1 MSEVFTG
8 AVQDVDARA
17 GRGQFNA
24 APARRSRSPFFGAA
38 SLALALALVVP
49 AGAAAQMPAGAPP
62 TVDEIRAE
70 REGRPLTSPAILSL
84 IETAA
89 GQPLSMRQ
97 VRETIAHLVNLNLFD
112 DVQVLSEPS
121 GRGGVRLV
129 YRLMPAHPVDRVEFR
144 GMLGLPEDDL
154 RRAVEDR
161 YGEIPRAAQVQ
172 NVVALLRTLY
182 RDRGYPVAMVSGEI
196 VQSHDPDRA
205 TLVMNVQ
212 AGARPAIVDVQL
224 TQLDAEEQGLLDD
237 RPPLRTGVPYDKA
250 TVERELQRWTD
261 RMRGRNYYEARASHG
276 VLFPPDGA
284 VLSVSVTRGPR
295 VTVAFTGDSL
305 SENERERLVPIR
317 AEASADEDL
326 LEDSARAIEVYLRG
340 RGYRQARATYMR
352 TPGPRDVVITFD
364 VRRGPHFV
372 FGPVEVT
379 GATSM
384 TPAEVREFLLVKDG
398 EPFTENALGAG
409 VARLRNAY
417 LARGHALVKVEPA
430 ESVVA
435 PAGGVDG
442 HVNVAVRVTEG
453 PRTAVRGL
461 EIQGATAVSEAAI
474 RALVQLAP
482 GRPFSE
488 IGMLADRD
496 RIDLEYRN
504 RGYDQVAVR
513 SEVTRAENDTVADV
527 RFVIDEGPQ
536 VLVDRV
542 IIVGNTRTKPET
554 IERELLVKPGQ
565 PLGYSDL
572 IESRVRLGALGLFR
586 RVTIEE
592 LPHAGEPRRDIFVRV
607 EEAKATVIGI
617 GPGVE
622 GAFTVRRD
630 DNGEA
635 VEQFE
640 FAPRGFF
647 QIGRNNLWG
656 KNRSVNLFTR
666 VSLRSRDVVLNSGGI
681 QLTEDRL
688 GFNEYRVVGTFREP
702 RALGTRSDILLTG
715 ILEQAMR
722 SSFNFLRREAR
733 AESGV
738 RLSRMYSLTGR
749 YSLQRTEIFD
759 EQITDPAQRPLI
771 DRLFPEVRL
780 STFAGSFLRDS
791 RDDVLDSAKGTLVVV
806 DSDIAARAIGSE
818 VGYVKTYVQGRT
830 FYQLPAARRMV
841 VALAGRLGAAHGF
854 PRSVP
859 RVDGNGVP
867 VTGDDGAPIVDVVQD
882 LPASERFFAGG
893 DTTVRGF
900 ALDRLGDDSTI
911 SDTGFPKGGNGV
923 VVANAELRVAV
934 TRRIQGVGF
943 IDAGNV
949 VARASDIDLFNLRT
963 AAGFGIRIGT
973 PVGPIRLDLGF
984 KLDRRELSPGR
995 LERRSIWHISLGQ
1008 AF

>member
-1 MSEVFTG
+1 LR
-8 AVQDVDARA
+8 ARA
-17 GRGQFNA
+17 A
-24 APARRSRSPFFGAA
+24 AA
-38 SLALALALVVP
+38 ALALTVGVLAAPSAVAQTP
-49 AGAAAQMPAGAPP
+49 AAAPV
-62 TVDEIRAE
+62 VDEVKTE
-70 REGRPLTSPAILSL
+70 REGQPVTNPAITGL
-84 IETAA
+84 IETPI
-89 GQPLSMRQ
+89 GRPLSMRQ

-121 GRGGVRLV
+121 GRGGIRLT
-129 YRLMPAHPVDRVEFR
+129 YRMVPAHPVDRVEFR
-144 GMLGLPEDDL
+144 GVLGLSEGSL
-154 RRAVEDR
+154 RKAVEDR
-161 YGEIPRAAQVQ
+161 FGEIPRAAQVE
-172 NVVALLRTLY
+172 NVAALLRTLY
-182 RDRGYPVAMVSGEI
+182 RDRGYPNAMVTGEI
-196 VQSHDPDRA
+196 LPTHDPDRA

-212 AGARPAIVDVQL
+212 SGPRPPIVDVQL

-237 RPPLRTGVPYDKA
+237 RPAIRTGVPYDKA
-250 TVERELQRWTD
+250 VVDRELQRWTD
-261 RMRGRNYYEARASHG
+261 RMHGRNYYEARASHG

-284 VLSVSVTRGPR
+284 VLSVSVTRGPH
-295 VTVAFTGDSL
+295 VTVEFTGDSL
-305 SENERERLVPIR
+305 SEGERDRLVPIR

-340 RGYRQARATYMR
+340 RGYRQARATYTR
-352 TPGPRDVVITFD
+352 TPGPRDVTITFD
-364 VRRGPHFV
+364 VRRGPHFT
-372 FGPVEVT
+372 FGTVEVT
-379 GATSM
+379 GVTSM
-384 TPAEVREFLLVKDG
+384 TQAEVREFLLVKDG

-409 VARLRNAY
+409 VARLRDAY

-430 ESVVA
+430 EAVVS
-435 PAGGVDG
+435 PAGGGDG
-442 HVNVAVRVTEG
+442 KVNVAVRVTEG
-453 PRTAVRGL
+453 PRTVVRAIAFEGTKAVPESAL
-461 EIQGATAVSEAAI
+461 
-474 RALVQLAP
+474 RALLQLGP

-488 IGMLADRD
+488 AEMTVDRD

-513 SEVTRAENDTVADV
+513 SEVTRAENDTQADV
-527 RFVIDEGPQ
+527 KYMIDEGPQ

-592 LPHAGEPRRDIFVRV
+592 LPHPSEPRRDIFVRV

-617 GPGVE
+617 GPGIE

-630 DNGEA
+630 EAGEA

-666 VSLRSRDVVLNSGGI
+666 VSLRSRDVALGSSGVE
-681 QLTEDRL
+681 LTQGRL
-688 GFNEYRVVGTFREP
+688 GFNEYRVVGTFKEP
-702 RALGTRSDILLTG
+702 RALGSRSDVLLTG
-715 ILEQAMR
+715 ILEQAIR

-733 AESGV
+733 AETGV
-738 RLSRMYSLTGR
+738 RLSRLYSVTGR

-759 EQITDPAQRPLI
+759 EQITDPAQKPLI

-791 RDDVLDSAKGTLVVV
+791 RDDVLDTAKGTLLVV
-806 DSDIAARAIGSE
+806 DSDLAARAIGSE
-818 VGYVKTYVQGRT
+818 VGYVKTYVQGRK
-830 FYQLPAARRMV
+830 FYQLPTTRRTV
-841 VALAGRLGAAHGF
+841 VALAGRFGAAHGF

-859 RVDGNGVP
+859 RVDDNGVP
-867 VTGDDGAPIVDVVQD
+867 VVGEDGTQIVDIVQD

-923 VVANAELRVAV
+923 VVLNSELRVAV
-934 TRRIQGVGF
+934 TKRIQGVGF
-943 IDAGNV
+943 LDAGNV

>member
-1 MSEVFTG
+1 VLVPSSAATQP
-8 AVQDVDARA
+8 AAQ
-17 GRGQFNA
+17 
-24 APARRSRSPFFGAA
+24 APA
-38 SLALALALVVP
+38 P
-49 AGAAAQMPAGAPP
+49 AP

-70 REGRPLTSPAILSL
+70 REGRPVTSPAILDL
-84 IETAA
+84 IETAT
-89 GQPLSMRQ
+89 GRPLSMRQ

-121 GRGGVRLV
+121 GRGGVRLT
-129 YRLMPAHPVDRVEFR
+129 YRLMPSHPVDRVEFR
-144 GMLGLPEDDL
+144 GQLGLSEGDL

-161 YGEIPRAAQVQ
+161 FGEIPRAAQVE
-172 NVVALLRTLY
+172 NVAALLRTVY
-182 RDRGYPVAMVSGEI
+182 RDRGYPTASVTGEV
-196 VQSHDPDRA
+196 VQTHDPDRA
-205 TLVMNVQ
+205 TLVMNVES
-212 AGARPAIVDVQL
+212 GPRPVIVDVQL

-237 RPPLRTGVPYDKA
+237 RPAVRTGVPYDKA
-250 TVERELQRWTD
+250 AVDRELQRWTD

-305 SENERERLVPIR
+305 SESERERLVPIR

-364 VRRGPHFV
+364 VRRGPHYV

-384 TPAEVREFLLVKDG
+384 TPAEVREFLLIKDG
-398 EPFTENALGAG
+398 EAFTENALGAG

-417 LARGHALVKVEPA
+417 LARGHALVTVEAA
-430 ESVVA
+430 ETVA
-435 PAGGVDG
+435 APGGSGDGDG
-442 HVNVAVRVTEG
+442 HVNVIVRITEG
-453 PRTAVRGL
+453 PRTAVRTVAFEGL
-461 EIQGATAVSEAAI
+461 MAVPETAI
-474 RALVQLAP
+474 RGLVQLAP

-488 IGMLADRD
+488 IELAADRD

-513 SEVTRAENDTVADV
+513 SEVTRAENDTQADV

-542 IIVGNTRTKPET
+542 IIVGNTRTRPET

-592 LPHAGEPRRDIFVRV
+592 LPHATEPRRDIFVRV

-622 GAFTVRRD
+622 GSFTVRRD
-630 DNGEA
+630 AGGEA

-656 KNRSVNLFTR
+656 KNRSANLFTR
-666 VSLRSRDVVLNSGGI
+666 VSLRSRDVILSSSG
-681 QLTEDRL
+681 LTVTEDSF

-702 RALGTRSDILLTG
+702 RAFGTRSDVLVTG
-715 ILEQAMR
+715 ILEQAIR

-733 AESGV
+733 AETGV
-738 RLSRMYSLTGR
+738 RLSRLYSVTGR

-791 RDDVLDSAKGTLVVV
+791 RDDVLDSSRGTLLVV

-830 FYQLPAARRMV
+830 FYQLPTARRIV

-859 RVDGNGVP
+859 RVDAGGAP
-867 VTGDDGAPIVDVVQD
+867 VLGDDGERVVDIVQD

-900 ALDRLGDDSTI
+900 ALDRLGDASTI

-923 VVANAELRVAV
+923 VVANSELRVAV

-943 IDAGNV
+943 LDAGNV
-949 VARASDIDLFNLRT
+949 VANASDIDLFNLRS
-963 AAGFGIRIGT
+963 AAGFGIRIAT

>member
-1 MSEVFTG
+1 VFALGLFLAPWAG
-8 AVQDVDARA
+8 AQGTPPAPA
-17 GRGQFNA
+17 A
-24 APARRSRSPFFGAA
+24 AP
-38 SLALALALVVP
+38 V
-49 AGAAAQMPAGAPP
+49 
-62 TVDEIRAE
+62 VDEIRAE
-70 REGRPLTSPAILSL
+70 REGRPVSNPAVTGL
-84 IETAA
+84 IETAT

-97 VRETIAHLVNLNLFD
+97 VRESIAHLVNLNLFD

-121 GRGGVRLV
+121 GRGGVRLT

-144 GMLGLPEDDL
+144 GTLGLAENDL

-161 YGEIPRAAQVQ
+161 FGEIPRAAQVD
-172 NVVALLRTLY
+172 NVVTLLRTLY
-182 RDRGYPVAMVSGEI
+182 RDRGYPTATITGEI
-196 VQSHDPDRA
+196 AQSHEPDRA

-212 AGARPAIVDVQL
+212 AGPRPPIVDVQL

-237 RPPLRTGVPYDKA
+237 RPALRTGGPYDRA

-305 SENERERLVPIR
+305 TENERERLVPIR

-326 LEDSARAIEVYLRG
+326 LEDSARAIEIYLRG
-340 RGYRQARATYMR
+340 RGYRQARATYTR
-352 TPGPRDVVITFD
+352 TPGPRDVTITFD
-364 VRRGPHFV
+364 VRRGAHFL
-372 FGPVEVT
+372 FGTMEVT

-384 TPAEVREFLLVKDG
+384 TAAEVREFLLVKDG

-409 VARLRNAY
+409 VARLRDAY
-417 LARGHALVKVEPA
+417 LARGYALVKVEPV
-430 ESVVA
+430 ESVAA
-435 PAGGVDG
+435 PGGSNGSDG

-453 PRTAVRGL
+453 PRTAVRTVAFQGQMALPEATLRGL
-461 EIQGATAVSEAAI
+461 V
-474 RALVQLAP
+474 VLAP
-482 GRPFSE
+482 GRAFSE
-488 IGMLADRD
+488 SELTADRD

-513 SEVTRAENDTVADV
+513 SEVMLTEKDSQADV
-527 RFVIDEGPQ
+527 RYVITEGPQ

-586 RVTIEE
+586 RVNIEQ
-592 LPHAGEPRRDIFVRV
+592 LPHASEPRRDIFVRV
-607 EEAKATVIGI
+607 EEAKATTIGF

-622 GAFTVRRD
+622 GSFTVRSD
-630 DNGEA
+630 AEGDA

-647 QIGRNNLWG
+647 QIGRNNLGG

-666 VSLRSRDVVLNSGGI
+666 VSLRSRDVVVNSSGVA
-681 QLTEDRL
+681 LKDDRF
-688 GFNEYRVVGTFREP
+688 GFNEYRVVGTFKEP
-702 RALGTRSDILLTG
+702 RVFDTRADLLVTG

-722 SSFNFLRREAR
+722 SSFNFLRRETR
-733 AESGV
+733 AEAGW
-738 RLSRMYSLTGR
+738 RLSRLYSASGR

-759 EQITDPAQRPLI
+759 EQITDPAQKPLI

-780 STFAGSFLRDS
+780 SSFAGSILRDS

-818 VGYVKTYVQGRT
+818 VGFVKTYFQART
-830 FYQLPAARRMV
+830 FYQLKTERRTV
-841 VALAGRLGAAHGF
+841 LALAGRLGAAHGF
-854 PRSVP
+854 PREVP
-859 RVDGNGVP
+859 RLDANGEP
-867 VTGDDGAPIVDVVQD
+867 VTGVGGLPIIDVVQD

-911 SDTGFPKGGNGV
+911 SDTGFPTGGNGV
-923 VVANAELRVAV
+923 VVLNAELRVAV
-934 TRRIQGVGF
+934 TSRIQAAGF
-943 IDAGNV
+943 MDSGNV
-949 VARASDIDLFNLRT
+949 WARASDIDLSELR
-963 AAGFGIRIGT
+963 AAPGFGVRIAT

>member
-1 MSEVFTG
+1 MAMGVL
-8 AVQDVDARA
+8 
-17 GRGQFNA
+17 A
-24 APARRSRSPFFGAA
+24 APW
-38 SLALALALVVP
+38 
-49 AGAAAQMPAGAPP
+49 AAAQTPAGAPV
-62 TVDEIRAE
+62 VDDIRAE
-70 REGRPLTSPAILSL
+70 REGQPVTNPAITNL
-84 IETAA
+84 IETPT
-89 GQPLSMRQ
+89 GRPLSMRQ

-121 GRGGVRLV
+121 GRGGIRLT
-129 YRLMPAHPVDRVEFR
+129 YRMVPAHPVDRVEFR
-144 GMLGLPEDDL
+144 GMLGLSEGEL
-154 RRAVEDR
+154 RKAVEDR
-161 YGEIPRAAQVQ
+161 FGEIPRAAQVE
-172 NVVALLRTLY
+172 NVAGLLRALY
-182 RDRGYPVAMVSGEI
+182 RDRGYPTAMVTGEI
-196 VQSHDPDRA
+196 LPTHDPDRA

-212 AGARPAIVDVQL
+212 SGPRPAIVDVQL
-224 TQLDAEEQGLLDD
+224 TQLDAEAQGLLDD
-237 RPPLRTGVPYDKA
+237 RPAIRTGTPYDRA
-250 TVERELQRWTD
+250 TVDRELQRWTD
-261 RMRGRNYYEARASHG
+261 RMHGRNYYEARASHG

-284 VLSVSVTRGPR
+284 VLSVSVTRGPH

-305 SENERERLVPIR
+305 SESERERLVPIR

-326 LEDSARAIEVYLRG
+326 LEDSARAIELYLRG
-340 RGYRQARATYMR
+340 RGYRQARATYTR
-352 TPGPRDVVITFD
+352 TPGPRDVTITFD
-364 VRRGPHFV
+364 VRRGPHFT
-372 FGPVEVT
+372 FGMVDVT
-379 GATSM
+379 GVTSM
-384 TPAEVREFLLVKDG
+384 TQPEVREFLLVKDG

-409 VARLRNAY
+409 VARLRDAY
-417 LARGHALVKVEPA
+417 LARGHALVTVEPTEA
-430 ESVVA
+430 VVS
-435 PAGGVDG
+435 PAGGGDG
-442 HVNVAVRVTEG
+442 KVNVTVRVTEG
-453 PRTAVRGL
+453 PRTVVRTIVFEGTKAVPESVVRPL
-461 EIQGATAVSEAAI
+461 
-474 RALVQLAP
+474 LQLAP

-488 IGMLADRD
+488 MEMAGDRD

-513 SEVTRAENDTVADV
+513 FEVMRAENDTQADV
-527 RFVIDEGPQ
+527 KYLVDEGPQ
-536 VLVDRV
+536 ILVDRV

-592 LPHAGEPRRDIFVRV
+592 LPHPSEPRRDVFVRV

-617 GPGVE
+617 GPGIE

-630 DNGEA
+630 DAGEA

-666 VSLRSRDVVLNSGGI
+666 VSLRSRDVAVGSSGVE
-681 QLTEDRL
+681 LTEGRL
-688 GFNEYRVVGTFREP
+688 GFNEYRVVGTFKEP
-702 RALGTRSDILLTG
+702 RAFGRSDVLLTG
-715 ILEQAMR
+715 ILEQAIR

-733 AESGV
+733 AETGV
-738 RLSRMYSLTGR
+738 RLSRLYSLTGR

-791 RDDVLDSAKGTLVVV
+791 RDDVLDTAKGTLLVV
-806 DSDIAARAIGSE
+806 DSDLAARAIGSE
-818 VGYVKTYVQGRT
+818 VGYIKTYVQGRT
-830 FYQLPAARRMV
+830 FYQLPSARRTV
-841 VALAGRLGAAHGF
+841 VALAGRFGAAHGF

-859 RVDGNGVP
+859 RVDDN
-867 VTGDDGAPIVDVVQD
+867 GAPVLGEDGTQIVDIVQD

-923 VVANAELRVAV
+923 VVLNAELRVAV

-943 IDAGNV
+943 LDAGNV
-949 VARASDIDLFNLRT
+949 VAQASDIDLFNLRT

>member
-1 MSEVFTG
+1 MT
-8 AVQDVDARA
+8 ARPAAA
-17 GRGQFNA
+17 G
-24 APARRSRSPFFGAA
+24 
-38 SLALALALVVP
+38 LALVLGVLAAP
-49 AGAAAQMPAGAPP
+49 WAAAQTPAAAAG
-62 TVDEIRAE
+62 TVVDEIRAE
-70 REGRPLTSPAILSL
+70 REGRPVVNPAVTGL
-84 IETAA
+84 IDTAA
-89 GQPLSMRQ
+89 GKPLSMRQ

-121 GRGGVRLV
+121 GRGGVRLT
-129 YRLMPAHPVDRVEFR
+129 YRLVPAHPVDRVEFR
-144 GMLGLPEDDL
+144 GMLGLSENDL
-154 RRAVEDR
+154 RKAVEDR
-161 YGEIPRAAQVQ
+161 FGEIPRAAQVE
-172 NVVALLRTLY
+172 NVAALLRGLY
-182 RDRGYPVAMVSGEI
+182 RDRGYPTATVSGEI
-196 VQSHDPDRA
+196 VPTHDPDRA

-212 AGARPAIVDVQL
+212 SGPHPPIVDVQL
-224 TQLDAEEQGLLDD
+224 TQLDADEQGLLDD
-237 RPPLRTGVPYDKA
+237 RPALRTGVPYDKA
-250 TVERELQRWTD
+250 TVDRELQRWTD

-340 RGYRQARATYMR
+340 RGYRQARATYTR
-352 TPGPRDVVITFD
+352 TPGPRAVTITFD
-364 VRRGPHFV
+364 VRRGAHFV
-372 FGPVEVT
+372 FGTVDVT
-379 GATSM
+379 GAMSM
-384 TPAEVREFLLVKDG
+384 TPPEVREFLLIKDG

-409 VARLRNAY
+409 AARLRDAY
-417 LARGHALVKVEPA
+417 LARGHALVKVEPVEA
-430 ESVVA
+430 VVA
-435 PAGGVDG
+435 PSGSGDG
-442 HVNVAVRVTEG
+442 MVNVTVRVTEG
-453 PRTAVRGL
+453 PRTVVRALTFEGTKSVP
-461 EIQGATAVSEAAI
+461 EATI
-474 RALVQLAP
+474 RAVVQLGA

-488 IGMLADRD
+488 REVAADRD

-513 SEVTRAENDTVADV
+513 SDVMPAEDDTQADI
-527 RFVIDEGPQ
+527 RYTIEEGPQ
-536 VLVDRV
+536 VLVDKV

-607 EEAKATVIGI
+607 EEAKPTVIGI
-617 GPGVE
+617 GPGIE
-622 GAFTVRRD
+622 GAFTVLRD
-630 DNGEA
+630 ASGDA

-647 QIGRNNLWG
+647 QIGRNNLFG
-656 KNRSVNLFTR
+656 RNRSVNLFTR
-666 VSLRSRDVVLNSGGI
+666 VSLRTRDVVVSRNGVEIAEG
-681 QLTEDRL
+681 RAR
-688 GFNEYRVVGTFREP
+688 FNEYRVVGTFREP
-702 RALGTRSDILLTG
+702 RPFGIGSDVLVTG
-715 ILEQAMR
+715 ILEQAVR

-733 AESGV
+733 VETGV
-738 RLSRMYSLTGR
+738 RLSRLYSVTGR
-749 YSLQRTEIFD
+749 YSLQRTRIFD

-771 DRLFPEVRL
+771 DRLFPQVRL
-780 STFAGSFLRDS
+780 STVAGSFLRDS
-791 RDDVLDSAKGTLVVV
+791 RDDVLDSAKGTLFVVEA
-806 DSDIAARAIGSE
+806 DLAARAIGSE
-818 VGYVKTYVQGRT
+818 VGYVKTYTQVRRFYEVPSVRRT
-830 FYQLPAARRMV
+830 V
-841 VALAGRLGAAHGF
+841 VALAARFGAAHGF

-859 RVDGNGVP
+859 LVDSRGQ
-867 VTGDDGAPIVDVVQD
+867 PIVGADGQQIVSIVQD

-900 ALDRLGDDSTI
+900 ALDRLGDESTI

-923 VVANAELRVAV
+923 IVLNSELRVAV
-934 TRRIQGVGF
+934 TKRVQGVGF
-943 IDAGNV
+943 VDAGNV
-949 VARASDIDLFNLRT
+949 VARASDIDLFDLRT

>member
-1 MSEVFTG
+1 MTARRAATG
-8 AVQDVDARA
+8 LVLAFGVLAAA
-17 GRGQFNA
+17 GVAAQTPAAA
-24 APARRSRSPFFGAA
+24 AP
-38 SLALALALVVP
+38 V
-49 AGAAAQMPAGAPP
+49 
-62 TVDEIRAE
+62 VDEIRAE
-70 REGRPLTSPAILSL
+70 REGRPVTSPAIISL

-89 GQPLSMRQ
+89 GRPLSMRQ

-112 DVQVLSEPS
+112 DVQVLSESS
-121 GRGGVRLV
+121 GRGGVRLI
-129 YRLMPAHPVDRVEFR
+129 YRLVPAHPVDRVEFR
-144 GMLGLPEDDL
+144 GMLGLSEGDL
-154 RRAVEDR
+154 RKAVEDR
-161 YGEIPRAAQVQ
+161 FGDIPRAAQIE
-172 NVVALLRTLY
+172 NVAGLLRTLY
-182 RDRGYPVAMVSGEI
+182 RERGYPTATVTGEI
-196 VQSHDPDRA
+196 VPTHDPDRA

-212 AGARPAIVDVQL
+212 AGPRPAIVDVQL
-224 TQLDAEEQGLLDD
+224 TQLDADEQGLLDD
-237 RPPLRTGVPYDKA
+237 RPAIRTGIPYDKA
-250 TVERELQRWTD
+250 AVDKELQRWID

-352 TPGPRDVVITFD
+352 TPGPRDVTITFD
-364 VRRGPHFV
+364 VRRGPHFT
-372 FGPVEVT
+372 FGTVDVT
-379 GATSM
+379 GAASM

-409 VARLRNAY
+409 VARLRDAY

-435 PAGGVDG
+435 PAGGGDG
-442 HVNVAVRVTEG
+442 HVNVTVRVTEG
-453 PRTAVRGL
+453 PRTVVRAVAFEGRM
-461 EIQGATAVSEAAI
+461 AVPEAEI
-474 RALVQLAP
+474 RALMQLAP

-488 IGMLADRD
+488 LEVAADRD

-513 SEVTRAENDTVADV
+513 SEVMRAENDTLADI
-527 RFVIDEGPQ
+527 RYTIEEGPQ

-586 RVTIEE
+586 RVTIEQ
-592 LPHAGEPRRDIFVRV
+592 LPHASEPRRDIFVRV

-617 GPGVE
+617 GPGIE

-630 DNGEA
+630 ENGDA

-666 VSLRSRDVVLNSGGI
+666 VSLRTRDVVVGSGGVE
-681 QLTEDRL
+681 LTEGRY

-702 RALGTRSDILLTG
+702 RAFGTRSDVLVTG
-715 ILEQAMR
+715 ILEQAIR

-733 AESGV
+733 AESGL
-738 RLSRMYSLTGR
+738 RLSRLYSVTGR

-759 EQITDPAQRPLI
+759 EQITDPAQKPLI

-791 RDDVLDSAKGTLVVV
+791 RDDVLDSAKGTLLVV
-806 DSDIAARAIGSE
+806 DSDIAARAFGSE

-830 FYQLPAARRMV
+830 FYKLPPARRTV
-841 VALAGRLGAAHGF
+841 VALAGRFGAAHGF

-859 RVDGNGVP
+859 RVDENGAP
-867 VTGDDGAPIVDVVQD
+867 VTGADGAPIVDVVQD

-900 ALDRLGDDSTI
+900 ALDRLGDASTI

-923 VVANAELRVAV
+923 VVLNGELRVAV
-934 TRRIQGVGF
+934 TKRIQGVGF
-943 IDAGNV
+943 VDAGNV

-963 AAGFGIRIGT
+963 AAGFGIRVGT

-984 KLDRRELSPGR
+984 KLDRRELSPGN

>member
-1 MSEVFTG
+1 LTPLP
-8 AVQDVDARA
+8 AAA
-17 GRGQFNA
+17 GVV
-24 APARRSRSPFFGAA
+24 
-38 SLALALALVVP
+38 LALALLTPPP
-49 AGAAAQMPAGAPP
+49 ATAQGGAPAAP
-62 TVDEIRAE
+62 APVVDDIRAE
-70 REGRPLTSPAILSL
+70 REGRPVTSPAILGL
-84 IETAA
+84 IETAV

-121 GRGGVRLV
+121 GGGGVRLT
-129 YRLMPAHPVDRVEFR
+129 YRLMPSHPVDRVEFR
-144 GMLGLPEDDL
+144 GLLGLSEGDL

-161 YGEIPRAAQVQ
+161 FGEIPRAAQVE
-172 NVVALLRTLY
+172 NVAVLLRTLY
-182 RDRGYPVAMVSGEI
+182 RERGYPTATVSGEV
-196 VQSHDPDRA
+196 VQTHDPDRA

-212 AGARPAIVDVQL
+212 AGPRPPIVDLQL

-237 RPPLRTGVPYDKA
+237 RPAVRTGVPYDKA
-250 TVERELQRWTD
+250 AVDRELQRWTD

-305 SENERERLVPIR
+305 TEDERERLVPIR

-340 RGYRQARATYMR
+340 RGYRQARSTYTR

-364 VRRGPHFV
+364 VQRGPHFV
-372 FGPVEVT
+372 FGTVDVT

-398 EPFTENALGAG
+398 EAFTENALGAG
-409 VARLRNAY
+409 VARLRSAY
-417 LARGHALVKVEPA
+417 LARGHALVKVEPV
-430 ESVVA
+430 ESLGA
-435 PAGGVDG
+435 AAGSGGGGSDP
-442 HVNVAVRVTEG
+442 HVNVTVRVTEG
-453 PRTAVRGL
+453 PRTVVRTVAF
-461 EIQGATAVSEAAI
+461 QGTTAVPEATI
-474 RALVQLAP
+474 RALMQLLP

-488 IGMLADRD
+488 SELAADRD

-504 RGYDQVAVR
+504 RGYDRVAVR
-513 SEVTRAENDTVADV
+513 SEVTRAENDMQADV
-527 RFVIDEGPQ
+527 RFVIEEGPQ

-592 LPHAGEPRRDIFVRV
+592 LPHATEPRRDIFVRV
-607 EEAKATVIGI
+607 EEAKPTVIGI

-622 GAFTVRRD
+622 GSFTVRRD
-630 DNGEA
+630 ASGGA
-635 VEQFE
+635 VEQFS

-656 KNRSVNLFTR
+656 KNRSANLFTR
-666 VSLRSRDVVLNSGGI
+666 VSLRSRDVVVSSSGVE
-681 QLTEDRL
+681 LAEVRF

-702 RALGTRSDILLTG
+702 RAFGTRSDVLVTG

-722 SSFNFLRREAR
+722 SSFNFLRREVR
-733 AESGV
+733 AETGLQ
-738 RLSRMYSLTGR
+738 LSRMYGITGR
-749 YSLQRTEIFD
+749 YSLERTEIFD

-780 STFAGSFLRDS
+780 SSFAGSFIRDA
-791 RDDVLDSAKGTLVVV
+791 RDDVLDTAKGTLLVVE
-806 DSDIAARAIGSE
+806 SDLAARRIGSE
-818 VGYVKTYVQGRT
+818 VGFVKTFVQART
-830 FYQLPAARRMV
+830 FYQLPSERRVV

-859 RVDGNGVP
+859 RLDENGRP
-867 VTGDDGAPIVDVVQD
+867 VTGGDGTPIVDVVQD

-911 SDTGFPKGGNGV
+911 SVTGFPKGGNGV
-923 VVANAELRVAV
+923 VVLNGELRVAV

-943 IDAGNV
+943 LDAGNV
-949 VARASDIDLFNLRT
+949 VARASDIDFSNLRT
-963 AAGFGIRIGT
+963 AAGFGIRVAT

>member
-1 MSEVFTG
+1 MSIRP
-8 AVQDVDARA
+8 AAA
-17 GRGQFNA
+17 G
-24 APARRSRSPFFGAA
+24 
-38 SLALALALVVP
+38 LALALALLVP
-49 AGAAAQMPAGAPP
+49 ATSGAQVAAQAAPV
-62 TVDEIRAE
+62 VDDIRAE
-70 REGRPLTSPAILSL
+70 REGRPVTSPAILGL

-97 VRETIAHLVNLNLFD
+97 VRETIAHLVNINLFD

-144 GMLGLPEDDL
+144 GMLGLPEGDL

-161 YGEIPRAAQVQ
+161 FGEIPRAAQVQ
-172 NVVALLRTLY
+172 NVAALLRTLY
-182 RDRGYPVAMVSGEI
+182 RDRGYPSATVSGE
-196 VQSHDPDRA
+196 VLESHDPDRA

-212 AGARPAIVDVQL
+212 AGARPSIVGVQL

-237 RPPLRTGVPYDKA
+237 RPLLRTGVPYDKA
-250 TVERELQRWTD
+250 AVDRELERWTD

-372 FGPVEVT
+372 VGTVDVT

-409 VARLRNAY
+409 VVRLRTAY

-430 ESVVA
+430 ETVIPPVGS
-435 PAGGVDG
+435 GDG

-453 PRTAVRGL
+453 PRAVVRALEVQGAMAVPEATIRGL
-461 EIQGATAVSEAAI
+461 V
-474 RALVQLAP
+474 LLAP

-488 IGMLADRD
+488 GEMIADRD
-496 RIDLEYRN
+496 RIDLAYRN
-504 RGYDQVAVR
+504 RGYDKVAVR
-513 SEVTRAENDTVADV
+513 SEVTRAENDTQADV

-592 LPHAGEPRRDIFVRV
+592 LPHASEPRRDVFVRV

-630 DNGEA
+630 EAGEA

-666 VSLRSRDVVLNSGGI
+666 ISLRSRDVIVNSSGV
-681 QLTEDRL
+681 QLTEDRF

-702 RALGTRSDILLTG
+702 RAFGTGSDVLLTG
-715 ILEQAMR
+715 IFEQAIR

-733 AESGV
+733 AETGM
-738 RLSRMYSLTGR
+738 RLSRLYSLTGR

-791 RDDVLDSAKGTLVVV
+791 RDDVLDSAKGTLLVV
-806 DSDIAARAIGSE
+806 DSDIAARAVGSE

-830 FYQLPAARRMV
+830 FYQLPTARRTV

-867 VTGDDGAPIVDVVQD
+867 VNGEDGAPIVDVVQD

-943 IDAGNV
+943 VDAGNV
-949 VARASDIDLFNLRT
+949 VANASDIDLFNLRT

-973 PVGPIRLDLGF
+973 PYGPIRLDLGF

>member
-1 MSEVFTG
+1 LT
-8 AVQDVDARA
+8 AHPAAA
-17 GRGQFNA
+17 GVV
-24 APARRSRSPFFGAA
+24 
-38 SLALALALVVP
+38 LALALVLCAAPRLEAQP
-49 AGAAAQMPAGAPP
+49 ATAPP
-62 TVDEIRAE
+62 PQSPPAAGPIVDDIRAE
-70 REGRPLTSPAILSL
+70 REGRPVTNPAIIGL
-84 IETAA
+84 IETAV

-121 GRGGVRLV
+121 GRGGVRLT
-129 YRLMPAHPVDRVEFR
+129 YRLMPSHPVDRVEFR
-144 GMLGLPEDDL
+144 GMLGLSEGDL
-154 RRAVEDR
+154 RRTVEDR
-161 YGEIPRAAQVQ
+161 YGEIPRAAQVE
-172 NVVALLRTLY
+172 NVAALLRTLY
-182 RDRGYPVAMVSGEI
+182 RDRGYPTATVTGEI
-196 VQSHDPDRA
+196 VPTHDPDRA

-212 AGARPAIVDVQL
+212 AGPRPTIVDLQL

-237 RPPLRTGVPYDKA
+237 RPVVRTGVPYDKA
-250 TVERELQRWTD
+250 AVDRELQRWTD
-261 RMRGRNYYEARASHG
+261 RMHGRNYYEARASHG

-305 SENERERLVPIR
+305 TENERERLVPIR

-340 RGYRQARATYMR
+340 RGYRQARATYTR

-364 VRRGPHFV
+364 IRRGPHFV
-372 FGPVEVT
+372 FGDVEVT
-379 GATSM
+379 GAPSM
-384 TPAEVREFLLVKDG
+384 TPAEVREFLLVKPG
-398 EPFTENALGAG
+398 EAFTENALGAG
-409 VARLRNAY
+409 VARLRDAY
-417 LARGHALVKVEPA
+417 LARGHTLVTVEPV
-430 ESVVA
+430 ESLAA
-435 PAGGVDG
+435 PAGSGDG
-442 HVNVAVRVTEG
+442 DGRVNVTVRVTEG
-453 PRTAVRGL
+453 PRTAVR
-461 EIQGATAVSEAAI
+461 AVSFQGMMAVPEATI
-474 RALVQLAP
+474 RGVVLLAP

-488 IGMLADRD
+488 RELAADRD

-513 SEVTRAENDTVADV
+513 SEVRRAENDTQADV
-527 RFVIDEGPQ
+527 GFTIEEGPQ

-542 IIVGNTRTKPET
+542 IIVGNTRTRPET

-592 LPHAGEPRRDIFVRV
+592 LPHASEPRRDIFVRV
-607 EEAKATVIGI
+607 EEAKATVIGA
-617 GPGVE
+617 GPGIE
-622 GAFTVRRD
+622 GSFTVRRD
-630 DNGEA
+630 DSGEA

-656 KNRSVNLFTR
+656 KNRSANLFTR
-666 VSLRSRDVVLNSGGI
+666 VSLRSRDVVLSSGGI
-681 QLTEDRL
+681 EVTEGRY

-702 RALGTRSDILLTG
+702 RAFASRSDVLLTG
-715 ILEQAMR
+715 ILERAIR

-733 AESGV
+733 AETGV
-738 RLSRMYSLTGR
+738 RLSQRYSVTGR

-780 STFAGSFLRDS
+780 STFAGSFLRDT
-791 RDDVLDSAKGTLVVV
+791 RDDVLDSAKGTLLVVE
-806 DSDIAARAIGSE
+806 SDIAGRAIGSE

-830 FYQLPAARRMV
+830 FYQLPAARRTV

-854 PRSVP
+854 SRSVP
-859 RVDGNGVP
+859 RVDANGEP
-867 VTGDDGAPIVDVVQD
+867 VLGDNGAQLVDIVQD

-943 IDAGNV
+943 LDAGNV
-949 VARASDIDLFNLRT
+949 VAKASDIDLFNLRT
-963 AAGFGIRIGT
+963 AAGFGIRIAT
-973 PVGPIRLDLGF
+973 PYGPIRLDLGF

>member
-1 MSEVFTG
+1 V
-8 AVQDVDARA
+8 
-17 GRGQFNA
+17 
-24 APARRSRSPFFGAA
+24 
-38 SLALALALVVP
+38 LALALLTPPPVV
-49 AGAAAQMPAGAPP
+49 GQGGAPP
-62 TVDEIRAE
+62 TAAPAPVVDDIRAE
-70 REGRPLTSPAILSL
+70 REGRPVTSPAIMGL
-84 IETAA
+84 IETAV

-121 GRGGVRLV
+121 GRGGVRLT
-129 YRLMPAHPVDRVEFR
+129 YQLMPAHPVDRVEFR
-144 GMLGLPEDDL
+144 GMLGLSEGDL

-161 YGEIPRAAQVQ
+161 FGEIPRAAQVE
-172 NVVALLRTLY
+172 NVAALLRALY
-182 RDRGYPVAMVSGEI
+182 RDRGYPTATVSGEV
-196 VQSHDPDRA
+196 VQTHDPDRA

-212 AGARPAIVDVQL
+212 AGARPVITDLQL
-224 TQLDAEEQGLLDD
+224 TQLDADEQGLLDD
-237 RPPLRTGVPYDKA
+237 RPAIRTSVPYDKA
-250 TVERELQRWTD
+250 AVDRELQRWTD

-305 SENERERLVPIR
+305 TEDERERLVPIR

-340 RGYRQARATYMR
+340 RGYRQARATYTR

-372 FGPVEVT
+372 FGTVDVT

-398 EPFTENALGAG
+398 EAFTENALGAG

-417 LARGHALVKVEPA
+417 LARGHALVTVEPV
-430 ESVVA
+430 ESVGA
-435 PAGGVDG
+435 PAGSGGGGGGGGDP
-442 HVNVAVRVTEG
+442 HVNVTVRVTEG
-453 PRTAVRGL
+453 PRTLVRAVAF
-461 EIQGATAVSEAAI
+461 QGTTAVPEAAI
-474 RALVQLAP
+474 RGLVLLAP

-488 IGMLADRD
+488 SELAADRD

-504 RGYDQVAVR
+504 RGYDRVAVR
-513 SEVTRAENDTVADV
+513 SEVARAENDTQADV
-527 RFVIDEGPQ
+527 RFVIEEGPQ

-554 IERELLVKPGQ
+554 IERELLIKPGQ

-592 LPHAGEPRRDIFVRV
+592 LPHATEPRRDIFVRV
-607 EEAKATVIGI
+607 EEAKPTVIGI
-617 GPGVE
+617 GPGIE
-622 GAFTVRRD
+622 GSFTVRRD
-630 DNGEA
+630 ESGEA

-666 VSLRSRDVVLNSGGI
+666 VSLRSRDVVVSSTGVELE
-681 QLTEDRL
+681 QDLDRY

-702 RALGTRSDILLTG
+702 RAFGSRSDVLVTG

-733 AESGV
+733 AESGL
-738 RLSRMYSLTGR
+738 RLSRLYSITGR
-749 YSLQRTEIFD
+749 YSLQLTEIFD

-791 RDDVLDSAKGTLVVV
+791 RDDVLDSAKGTLLVV

-830 FYQLPAARRMV
+830 FYQLPIERRTV

-859 RVDGNGVP
+859 RVDEAGAP
-867 VTGDDGAPIVDVVQD
+867 VRGDDGAPIVDIVQD

-943 IDAGNV
+943 LDAGNV
-949 VARASDIDLFNLRT
+949 VAKASDIDLFNLRT
-963 AAGFGIRIGT
+963 AAGFGIRIAT

>member
-1 MSEVFTG
+1 MT
-8 AVQDVDARA
+8 ARA
-17 GRGQFNA
+17 AVAGLVLAVGLLA
-24 APARRSRSPFFGAA
+24 APW
-38 SLALALALVVP
+38 
-49 AGAAAQMPAGAPP
+49 AGAQTPASAPV
-62 TVDEIRAE
+62 VDEIRAE
-70 REGRPLTSPAILSL
+70 REGQPVTDPAITGL
-84 IETAA
+84 IETAT

-121 GRGGVRLV
+121 GRGGIRLT
-129 YRLMPAHPVDRVEFR
+129 YRVVPAHPVDRVEFR
-144 GMLGLPEDDL
+144 GMLGLSEGDL
-154 RRAVEDR
+154 RKAVEDR
-161 YGEIPRAAQVQ
+161 FGEIPRAAQVE
-172 NVVALLRTLY
+172 NVAGLLRTLY
-182 RDRGYPVAMVSGEI
+182 RDHGYPTAMVTGEI
-196 VQSHDPDRA
+196 VPTHDPDRA

-212 AGARPAIVDVQL
+212 SGPRPPIVDVQL

-237 RPPLRTGVPYDKA
+237 RPAIRTGVPYDKA
-250 TVERELQRWTD
+250 VVDRELQRWTD

-284 VLSVSVTRGPR
+284 VLSVSVTRGPH

-305 SENERERLVPIR
+305 SESERERLVPIR

-340 RGYRQARATYMR
+340 RGYRQARATYTR
-352 TPGPRDVVITFD
+352 TPGPRDVTITFD
-364 VRRGPHFV
+364 VRRGPHFT
-372 FGPVEVT
+372 FGTVDVT
-379 GATSM
+379 GVTSM
-384 TPAEVREFLLVKDG
+384 TQAEVREFLLVKDG

-409 VARLRNAY
+409 VARLRDAY

-435 PAGGVDG
+435 PASGGDG
-442 HVNVAVRVTEG
+442 KVNVAVRVTEG
-453 PRTAVRGL
+453 PRTVVRTIVFEGTKAVP
-461 EIQGATAVSEAAI
+461 ESAI
-474 RALVQLAP
+474 RSLLQLGP

-488 IGMLADRD
+488 TEMTVDRD

-513 SEVTRAENDTVADV
+513 FEVMRAENDTQADV
-527 RFVIDEGPQ
+527 KYIIDEGPQ

-592 LPHAGEPRRDIFVRV
+592 LPHPSEPRRDIFVRV

-617 GPGVE
+617 GPGIE

-630 DNGEA
+630 DAGEA

-666 VSLRSRDVVLNSGGI
+666 VSLRSRDVAVSSSGVE
-681 QLTEDRL
+681 LTEGRL
-688 GFNEYRVVGTFREP
+688 GFNEYRVVGTFKEP
-702 RALGTRSDILLTG
+702 RAFGRSDVLVTG
-715 ILEQAMR
+715 ILEQAIR

-733 AESGV
+733 AETGL
-738 RLSRMYSLTGR
+738 RLSRLYSVTGR

-759 EQITDPAQRPLI
+759 EQITDPAQKPLI

-791 RDDVLDSAKGTLVVV
+791 RDDVLDTAKGTLLVV
-806 DSDIAARAIGSE
+806 DSDLAARAIGSE
-818 VGYVKTYVQGRT
+818 VGYIKTYVQGRK
-830 FYQLPAARRMV
+830 FYQLPTARRTV
-841 VALAGRLGAAHGF
+841 VALAGRFGAAHGF
-854 PRSVP
+854 ARSVP
-859 RVDGNGVP
+859 RVDDDGVP
-867 VTGDDGAPIVDVVQD
+867 VVGEDGTQLVDIVQD

-911 SDTGFPKGGNGV
+911 SITGFPKGGNGV
-923 VVANAELRVAV
+923 VVLNGELRVAV
-934 TRRIQGVGF
+934 TKRIQGVGF
-943 IDAGNV
+943 LDAGNV
-949 VARASDIDLFNLRT
+949 VARASDIDVFNLRT

>member
-1 MSEVFTG
+1 V
-8 AVQDVDARA
+8 
-17 GRGQFNA
+17 
-24 APARRSRSPFFGAA
+24 
-38 SLALALALVVP
+38 LAIALLTP
-49 AGAAAQMPAGAPP
+49 PPLAAQGGAPP
-62 TVDEIRAE
+62 GAPPAPVVDEIRAE
-70 REGRPLTSPAILSL
+70 REGQPVASPAILSL

-89 GQPLSMRQ
+89 GRPLSMRQ

-121 GRGGVRLV
+121 GRGGVRLT

-144 GMLGLPEDDL
+144 GMLGLSEGEL

-161 YGEIPRAAQVQ
+161 FGEIPRAAQVE
-172 NVVALLRTLY
+172 NVAALLRTLY
-182 RDRGYPVAMVSGEI
+182 RDRGYPTATVTGEV
-196 VQSHDPDRA
+196 VQTHDPDRA
-205 TLVMNVQ
+205 TLVMNVR
-212 AGARPAIVDVQL
+212 AGPRPAIVDLQL

-237 RPPLRTGVPYDKA
+237 RPAIRTGVPYDKA
-250 TVERELQRWTD
+250 TVDRELQRWTD

-284 VLSVSVTRGPR
+284 VLSMSVTRGPR

-305 SENERERLVPIR
+305 SEDERERLVPIR

-340 RGYRQARATYMR
+340 RGYRQARATYTR

-364 VRRGPHFV
+364 VQRGPHFV
-372 FGPVEVT
+372 FGTVDVT
-379 GATSM
+379 GATAM

-398 EPFTENALGAG
+398 EAFTENALGAG

-417 LARGHALVKVEPA
+417 LARGHALVTVEPA
-430 ESVVA
+430 ESLAA
-435 PAGGVDG
+435 PAGSGSSSGGGDPR
-442 HVNVAVRVTEG
+442 VNVTVRVTEG
-453 PRTAVRGL
+453 PRTVVRAVAFTGT
-461 EIQGATAVSEAAI
+461 TAVPEAAI
-474 RALVQLAP
+474 RGLVLLAP
-482 GRPFSE
+482 GRPFSQTE
-488 IGMLADRD
+488 LAADRD

-504 RGYDQVAVR
+504 RGYDRVAVR
-513 SEVTRAENDTVADV
+513 SEVTGAENDTQADV
-527 RFVIDEGPQ
+527 TFVIEEGPQ

-592 LPHAGEPRRDIFVRV
+592 LPHATEPRRDIFVRV

-622 GAFTVRRD
+622 GSFTVRRD
-630 DNGEA
+630 ENGEA

-666 VSLRSRDVVLNSGGI
+666 VSLRSRDVVVSSSGVVLS
-681 QLTEDRL
+681 QDLDRY

-702 RALGTRSDILLTG
+702 RAFGSRSDVLVTG

-722 SSFNFLRREAR
+722 SSFNFLRREVR
-733 AESGV
+733 AETDLRVS
-738 RLSRMYSLTGR
+738 RLYRVTGR

-791 RDDVLDSAKGTLVVV
+791 RDDVLDSAKGTLLVV
-806 DSDIAARAIGSE
+806 DSDIAGRAIGSE

-830 FYQLPAARRMV
+830 FYQLPIERRTV

-859 RVDGNGVP
+859 RVDETGAP
-867 VTGDDGAPIVDVVQD
+867 VRGDDGAPIVDIVQD

-943 IDAGNV
+943 LDAGNV
-949 VARASDIDLFNLRT
+949 VAQASDIDLFNLRT
-963 AAGFGIRIGT
+963 AAGFGIRVAT

>member
-1 MSEVFTG
+1 LT
-8 AVQDVDARA
+8 ARQA
-17 GRGQFNA
+17 ATYLVLAFGVLA
-24 APARRSRSPFFGAA
+24 APGVAA
-38 SLALALALVVP
+38 QTSAV
-49 AGAAAQMPAGAPP
+49 AAAPV
-62 TVDEIRAE
+62 VDEIRAE
-70 REGRPLTSPAILSL
+70 REGRPVTSPAIISL

-112 DVQVLSEPS
+112 DVQVLSESS
-121 GRGGVRLV
+121 GRGGVRLI
-129 YRLMPAHPVDRVEFR
+129 YRLVPAHPVDRVEFR
-144 GMLGLPEDDL
+144 GMLGLSEGDL
-154 RRAVEDR
+154 RKAVEDR
-161 YGEIPRAAQVQ
+161 FGDIPRAAQIE
-172 NVVALLRTLY
+172 NVAGLLRTLY
-182 RDRGYPVAMVSGEI
+182 RDRGYPTATVTGEI
-196 VQSHDPDRA
+196 VPTHDPDRA

-212 AGARPAIVDVQL
+212 AGPRPPIVDVQL
-224 TQLDAEEQGLLDD
+224 TQLDADAQGLLDD
-237 RPPLRTGVPYDKA
+237 RPAIRTGIPYDKA
-250 TVERELQRWTD
+250 AVDRELQRWID
-261 RMRGRNYYEARASHG
+261 RMRGRNYYEARSSHG

-340 RGYRQARATYMR
+340 RGYRQARATYLR
-352 TPGPRDVVITFD
+352 TPGPRDVTITFD
-364 VRRGPHFV
+364 VRRGPHFT
-372 FGPVEVT
+372 FGTVDVT
-379 GATSM
+379 GAASM

-409 VARLRNAY
+409 VARLRDAY

-435 PAGGVDG
+435 PAAGGAG
-442 HVNVAVRVTEG
+442 HVNVTVRVTEG
-453 PRTAVRGL
+453 PRTVVRAVAFEGRM
-461 EIQGATAVSEAAI
+461 AVPEAEL
-474 RALVQLAP
+474 RARMLLAP

-488 IGMLADRD
+488 REVAADRD

-513 SEVTRAENDTVADV
+513 SDVMRAENDTQADI
-527 RFVIDEGPQ
+527 RYTIEEGPQ

-542 IIVGNTRTKPET
+542 IIVGNTRTKAET

-586 RVTIEE
+586 RVTIEQ
-592 LPHAGEPRRDIFVRV
+592 LPHASEPRRDIFVRV

-617 GPGVE
+617 GPGIE

-630 DNGEA
+630 ENGDA

-666 VSLRSRDVVLNSGGI
+666 VSLRTRDVVVGSGGVE
-681 QLTEDRL
+681 LTEGRY

-702 RALGTRSDILLTG
+702 RAFGSRSDVLVTG
-715 ILEQAMR
+715 ILEQAIR

-733 AESGV
+733 VETGL
-738 RLSRMYSLTGR
+738 RLSRLYSVTGR

-759 EQITDPAQRPLI
+759 EQITDPAQKPLI

-791 RDDVLDSAKGTLVVV
+791 RDDVLDSAKGTLLVV

-830 FYQLPAARRMV
+830 FYKLPPARRTV
-841 VALAGRLGAAHGF
+841 VALAGRFGAAHGF

-859 RVDGNGVP
+859 RVDENGAP

-900 ALDRLGDDSTI
+900 ALDRLGDASTI

-923 VVANAELRVAV
+923 VVLNAELRVAV
-934 TRRIQGVGF
+934 TKRLQGVGF
-943 IDAGNV
+943 VDAGNV
-949 VARASDIDLFNLRT
+949 VARASNIDLFNLRT
-963 AAGFGIRIGT
+963 AAGFGIRVAT

>member
-1 MSEVFTG
+1 LT
-8 AVQDVDARA
+8 ARPAAA
-17 GRGQFNA
+17 GVV
-24 APARRSRSPFFGAA
+24 
-38 SLALALALVVP
+38 LALALFAVP
-49 AGAAAQMPAGAPP
+49 WATAQAPP
-62 TVDEIRAE
+62 SVAPVVDEIRAE
-70 REGRPLTSPAILSL
+70 REGQTVTSPAILGL

-89 GQPLSMRQ
+89 GSPLSMRQ
-97 VRETIAHLVNLNLFD
+97 VRETIAHLVNLNLFE
-112 DVQVLSEPS
+112 DVQVRSEPS
-121 GRGGVRLV
+121 GRGGVRLL

-144 GMLGLPEDDL
+144 GMLGLSVGDL

-161 YGEIPRAAQVQ
+161 FGEVPRAAQTE
-172 NVVALLRTLY
+172 NVAALLRTLY
-182 RDRGYPVAMVSGEI
+182 RDRGYPAATVAGEI
-196 VQSHDPDRA
+196 LQTHDPDRA

-212 AGARPAIVDVQL
+212 SGPRPPIVDVQL
-224 TQLDAEEQGLLDD
+224 TQLDADEQGLLDD
-237 RPPLRTGVPYDKA
+237 RPAIRTGVPYDKA
-250 TVERELQRWTD
+250 VVDKELQRWID
-261 RMRGRNYYEARASHG
+261 RMRAANYYEARASHG

-295 VTVAFTGDSL
+295 ITVAFTGDSL
-305 SENERERLVPIR
+305 TENERERLVPIR

-340 RGYRQARATYMR
+340 RGYRQARATYTR
-352 TPGPRDVVITFD
+352 TPKPRDVTITFD

-372 FGPVEVT
+372 FGTVEVT
-379 GATSM
+379 GAPSM
-384 TPAEVREFLLVKDG
+384 TPAEVREFMLVKDG

-417 LARGHALVKVEPA
+417 LARGHALVKVEPTEA
-430 ESVVA
+430 VA
-435 PAGGVDG
+435 APGASGDSDG
-442 HVNVAVRVTEG
+442 HVNVTVRVTEG
-453 PRTAVRGL
+453 PRTVVRAVAIEGSMAVP
-461 EIQGATAVSEAAI
+461 EATL
-474 RALVQLAP
+474 RALLQLAP
-482 GRPFSE
+482 GRAFSE
-488 IGMLADRD
+488 GELAADRD

-504 RGYDQVAVR
+504 RGYDQVSVR
-513 SEVTRAENDTVADV
+513 SEVMRAENDTQADV
-527 RFVIDEGPQ
+527 RFVVEEGPQ
-536 VLVDRV
+536 ILVDRV

-554 IERELLVKPGQ
+554 IERELLVRPGQ

-592 LPHAGEPRRDIFVRV
+592 LPHASEPRRDIFVRV
-607 EEAKATVIGI
+607 EEAKPTVIGI

-630 DNGEA
+630 EAGEA

-656 KNRSVNLFTR
+656 KNRSANLFTR
-666 VSLRSRDVVLNSGGI
+666 VSLRSRDVVLNSSGVE
-681 QLTEDRL
+681 LTEGRY
-688 GFNEYRVVGTFREP
+688 GFNEYRVVGTFKEP
-702 RALGTRSDILLTG
+702 RAFGTRSDILVTG

-738 RLSRMYSLTGR
+738 RLSRLYSLTGR

-806 DSDIAARAIGSE
+806 DSDLAARAIGSE

-830 FYQLPAARRMV
+830 FYQLPTARRTV

-859 RVDGNGVP
+859 RVDADGAP
-867 VTGDDGAPIVDVVQD
+867 VLGDDGAPLVDIVQD

-900 ALDRLGDDSTI
+900 ALDRLGDASTI

-923 VVANAELRVAV
+923 VVLNAELRVAV
-934 TRRIQGVGF
+934 TRRVQGVGF
-943 IDAGNV
+943 LDAGNV
-949 VARASDIDLFNLRT
+949 VARASDIDLFKLRT
-963 AAGFGIRIGT
+963 AAGFGIRVGT

>member
-1 MSEVFTG
+1 V
-8 AVQDVDARA
+8 
-17 GRGQFNA
+17 
-24 APARRSRSPFFGAA
+24 
-38 SLALALALVVP
+38 
-49 AGAAAQMPAGAPP
+49 
-62 TVDEIRAE
+62 
-70 REGRPLTSPAILSL
+70 
-84 IETAA
+84 
-89 GQPLSMRQ
+89 
-97 VRETIAHLVNLNLFD
+97 
-112 DVQVLSEPS
+112 
-121 GRGGVRLV
+121 
-129 YRLMPAHPVDRVEFR
+129 
-144 GMLGLPEDDL
+144 
-154 RRAVEDR
+154 
-161 YGEIPRAAQVQ
+161 
-172 NVVALLRTLY
+172 
-182 RDRGYPVAMVSGEI
+182 
-196 VQSHDPDRA
+196 
-205 TLVMNVQ
+205 
-212 AGARPAIVDVQL
+212 
-224 TQLDAEEQGLLDD
+224 
-237 RPPLRTGVPYDKA
+237 
-250 TVERELQRWTD
+250 TVE
-261 RMRGRNYYEARASHG
+261 
-276 VLFPPDGA
+276 
-284 VLSVSVTRGPR
+284 
-295 VTVAFTGDSL
+295 FTGDSL
-305 SENERERLVPIR
+305 SEGERDRLVPIR

-340 RGYRQARATYMR
+340 RGYRQARATYTR
-352 TPGPRDVVITFD
+352 TPGPRDVTITFD
-364 VRRGPHFV
+364 VRRGPHFT
-372 FGPVEVT
+372 FGTVEVT
-379 GATSM
+379 GVTSM
-384 TPAEVREFLLVKDG
+384 TQAEVREFLLVKDG

-409 VARLRNAY
+409 VARLRDAY

-430 ESVVA
+430 EAVVS
-435 PAGGVDG
+435 PAGGGDG
-442 HVNVAVRVTEG
+442 KVNVAVRVTEG
-453 PRTAVRGL
+453 PRTVVRAIAFEGTKAVPESAL
-461 EIQGATAVSEAAI
+461 
-474 RALVQLAP
+474 RALLQLGP

-488 IGMLADRD
+488 AEMTVDRD

-513 SEVTRAENDTVADV
+513 SEVTRAENDTHADV
-527 RFVIDEGPQ
+527 KYMIDEGPQ

-592 LPHAGEPRRDIFVRV
+592 LPHPSEPRRDIFVRV

-617 GPGVE
+617 GPGIE

-630 DNGEA
+630 EAGEA

-666 VSLRSRDVVLNSGGI
+666 VSLRSRDVALGSSGVE
-681 QLTEDRL
+681 LTQGRL
-688 GFNEYRVVGTFREP
+688 GFNEYRVVGTFKEP
-702 RALGTRSDILLTG
+702 RALGSRSDVLLTG
-715 ILEQAMR
+715 ILEQAIR

-733 AESGV
+733 AETGV
-738 RLSRMYSLTGR
+738 RLSRLYSVTGR

-759 EQITDPAQRPLI
+759 EQITDPAQKPLI

-791 RDDVLDSAKGTLVVV
+791 RDDVLDTAKGTLLVV
-806 DSDIAARAIGSE
+806 DSDLAARAIGSE
-818 VGYVKTYVQGRT
+818 VGYVKTYVQGRK
-830 FYQLPAARRMV
+830 FYQLPTTRRTV
-841 VALAGRLGAAHGF
+841 VALAGRFGAAHGF

-859 RVDGNGVP
+859 RVDDNGVP
-867 VTGDDGAPIVDVVQD
+867 VVGEDGTQIVDIVQD

-923 VVANAELRVAV
+923 VVLNSELRVAV
-934 TRRIQGVGF
+934 TKRIQGVGF
-943 IDAGNV
+943 LDAGNV

>member
-1 MSEVFTG
+1 LR
-8 AVQDVDARA
+8 ARPAAA
-17 GRGQFNA
+17 GV
-24 APARRSRSPFFGAA
+24 
-38 SLALALALVVP
+38 ALALALLAP
-49 AGAAAQMPAGAPP
+49 ALLESQVAAQAPP
-62 TVDEIRAE
+62 AAPPIVDDIRAE
-70 REGRPLTSPAILSL
+70 REGRPVTSPAILGL
-84 IETAA
+84 IETAT
-89 GQPLSMRQ
+89 GRPLSMRQ

-144 GMLGLPEDDL
+144 GMLGLSEGDL

-161 YGEIPRAAQVQ
+161 FGEIPRAAQVQ
-172 NVVALLRTLY
+172 NVAALLRALY
-182 RDRGYPVAMVSGEI
+182 RDRGYPSATVSGE
-196 VQSHDPDRA
+196 VVESHDPDRA

-212 AGARPAIVDVQL
+212 AGARPTVGDVQL
-224 TQLDAEEQGLLDD
+224 TQLDAEEQGLLDE
-237 RPPLRTGVPYDKA
+237 RPLLRTGVPYDKA
-250 TVERELQRWTD
+250 VVDRELQRWTD

-276 VLFPPDGA
+276 VLFPPGGA

-340 RGYRQARATYMR
+340 RGYRQARAMYTR

-372 FGPVEVT
+372 FGTVDVT

-409 VARLRNAY
+409 VARLRVAY
-417 LARGHALVKVEPA
+417 LARGHALVKVEPV
-430 ESVVA
+430 ESVIA
-435 PAGGVDG
+435 PAGSGDG
-442 HVNVAVRVTEG
+442 RVNVAVHVTEG
-453 PRTAVRGL
+453 PRAVVRAL
-461 EIQGATAVSEAAI
+461 EIEGATAVSEAAI
-474 RALVQLAP
+474 RALVLLAP

-488 IGMLADRD
+488 VEMIADRD

-513 SEVTRAENDTVADV
+513 SDVTRGENDTQADV

-592 LPHAGEPRRDIFVRV
+592 LPHASEPRRDVFVRV
-607 EEAKATVIGI
+607 EEAKATIIGI
-617 GPGVE
+617 GPGIE

-630 DNGEA
+630 EAGDA

-666 VSLRSRDVVLNSGGI
+666 VSLRSRDVILNSSGVE
-681 QLTEDRL
+681 LTEDRY

-702 RALGTRSDILLTG
+702 RAFGSRSDILLTG

-733 AESGV
+733 AETGV
-738 RLSRMYSLTGR
+738 RLSRLYSLTGR

-791 RDDVLDSAKGTLVVV
+791 RDDVLDSAKGHLLVV

-830 FYQLPAARRMV
+830 FYQLPTARRTV

-859 RVDGNGVP
+859 RVDADGVP
-867 VTGDDGAPIVDVVQD
+867 VTGEDGAPIVDIVQD

-923 VVANAELRVAV
+923 VVLNGELRVAV

-943 IDAGNV
+943 LDAGNV

>member
-1 MSEVFTG
+1 MT
-8 AVQDVDARA
+8 ARPAAA
-17 GRGQFNA
+17 GVV
-24 APARRSRSPFFGAA
+24 
-38 SLALALALVVP
+38 LALALLAP
-49 AGAAAQMPAGAPP
+49 PSGAAQAPLPGPAAAPV
-62 TVDEIRAE
+62 VDEIRSE
-70 REGRPLTSPAILSL
+70 REGRPVVDPAITGL
-84 IETAA
+84 IETAV

-121 GRGGVRLV
+121 GRGGVRLT

-144 GMLGLPEDDL
+144 GMLGLPEGDL
-154 RRAVEDR
+154 RRTVEDR
-161 YGEIPRAAQVQ
+161 FGEIPRAAQVE
-172 NVVALLRTLY
+172 NVAALLRTLY
-182 RDRGYPVAMVSGEI
+182 RERGYPTANVSGE
-196 VQSHDPDRA
+196 VVPTHDPDRA
-205 TLVMNVQ
+205 TLVMHVQ
-212 AGARPAIVDVQL
+212 AGPRPTIVDVQL
-224 TQLDAEEQGLLDD
+224 TQLDAEEQGLLEE
-237 RPPLRTGVPYDKA
+237 PPALRTDVPYEKA
-250 TVERELQRWTD
+250 AVDRELQRWTD

-305 SENERERLVPIR
+305 TEGERERLVPIR

-340 RGYRQARATYMR
+340 RGYRQARASYTR

-372 FGPVEVT
+372 FGTVEVT
-379 GATSM
+379 GAASM
-384 TPAEVREFLLVKDG
+384 TAPEVREFLLVKDG

-409 VARLRNAY
+409 VVRLRNAY

-430 ESVVA
+430 ESVDA
-435 PAGGVDG
+435 PAASGSGDG
-442 HVNVAVRVTEG
+442 RVNVAVRVTEG
-453 PRTAVRGL
+453 PRTVVRAVAFK
-461 EIQGATAVSEAAI
+461 GAMAVPEATIAGVV
-474 RALVQLAP
+474 LLAP

-488 IGMLADRD
+488 SELAADRD

-504 RGYDQVAVR
+504 RGYNQVGVR
-513 SEVTRAENDTVADV
+513 SEVTGADNDTQADV
-527 RFVIDEGPQ
+527 TFVIDEGPQ

-572 IESRVRLGALGLFR
+572 IESRIRLGALGLFR

-592 LPHAGEPRRDIFVRV
+592 LPHASEPRRDIFVRV
-607 EEAKATVIGI
+607 EEAKPTVIGI

-622 GAFTVRRD
+622 GAFIVRSD
-630 DNGEA
+630 ADGDA

-640 FAPRGFF
+640 LAPRGFF

-666 VSLRSRDVVLNSGGI
+666 VSFRSRNVVVTTGG
-681 QLTEDRL
+681 LRVTEGRY
-688 GFNEYRVVGTFREP
+688 GFNEYRVVGTFKEP
-702 RALGTRSDILLTG
+702 RILDTRADLLVTG
-715 ILEQAMR
+715 IMEQAIR

-733 AESGV
+733 AEAGL
-738 RLSRMYSLTGR
+738 RLSQLYSVSGR

-759 EQITDPAQRPLI
+759 EQITDPAQKPLI
-771 DRLFPEVRL
+771 DRLFPQVRL
-780 STFAGSFLRDS
+780 STFAGSLLRDS

-806 DSDIAARAIGSE
+806 DADLSARAIGSE
-818 VGYVKTYVQGRT
+818 VGFVKAYVQGRK
-830 FYQLPAARRMV
+830 FYQLPTARRTV
-841 VALAGRLGAAHGF
+841 VALAARVGAAHGF
-854 PRSVP
+854 PREVP
-859 RVDGNGVP
+859 LVGPGGEPLLGPDGE
-867 VTGDDGAPIVDVVQD
+867 AIVDTVQD

-900 ALDRLGDDSTI
+900 ALDRLGDESTI
-911 SDTGFPKGGNGV
+911 SDTGFPTGGNGV
-923 VVANAELRVAV
+923 IVLNAELRVAV
-934 TRRIQGVGF
+934 TRRLQGVGF
-943 IDAGNV
+943 LDAGNV
-949 VARASDIDLFNLRT
+949 VARASDLELFELRP
-963 AAGFGIRIGT
+963 AAGFGVRIGT
-973 PVGPIRLDLGF
+973 PVGPIRLDIGF

>member
-1 MSEVFTG
+1 LTARPAAAG
-8 AVQDVDARA
+8 ARA
-17 GRGQFNA
+17 FA
-24 APARRSRSPFFGAA
+24 LLAFLLLTPA
-38 SLALALALVVP
+38 VV
-49 AGAAAQMPAGAPP
+49 AAQTPVEAPV
-62 TVDEIRAE
+62 VDEIRAE
-70 REGRPLTSPAILSL
+70 REGRPVTSPAILGL

-112 DVQVLSEPS
+112 DVQVISEPS
-121 GRGGVRLV
+121 GQGGVRLV

-144 GMLGLPEDDL
+144 GMLGLSEGDL

-161 YGEIPRAAQVQ
+161 FGEIPRAAQVD
-172 NVVALLRTLY
+172 NVAALLRTLY
-182 RDRGYPVAMVSGEI
+182 RDRGYPLAMVSGEI
-196 VQSHDPDRA
+196 VPSHDPDRA

-212 AGARPAIVDVQL
+212 AGPRPSIVDVQL
-224 TQLDAEEQGLLDD
+224 TQLDAEEQGLLDE
-237 RPPLRTGVPYDKA
+237 RPIVRTGVPYDRTA
-250 TVERELQRWTD
+250 VERELQRWTD
-261 RMRGRNYYEARASHG
+261 RMRGRNFYEARASHG

-284 VLSVSVTRGPR
+284 VLSISVTRGPR
-295 VTVAFTGDSL
+295 VTVEFTGDSL

-317 AEASADEDL
+317 AEASVDEDL

-340 RGYRQARATYMR
+340 RGYRQARATHTR

-372 FGPVEVT
+372 FGTVDVS

-384 TPAEVREFLLVKDG
+384 MPAEVRDFLLVTDG
-398 EPFTENALGAG
+398 EPFTEAALGAG

-430 ESVVA
+430 ESVVEPA
-435 PAGGVDG
+435 AGGDG
-442 HVNVAVRVTEG
+442 HVNVAVKVTEG
-453 PRTAVRGL
+453 PRTVVRALEVQGTKAVP
-461 EIQGATAVSEAAI
+461 EASI

-488 IGMLADRD
+488 SEMLADRD

-513 SEVTRAENDTVADV
+513 SEWMRAENDTLADV
-527 RFVIDEGPQ
+527 RFVIEEGPQ

-592 LPHAGEPRRDIFVRV
+592 LPHASEPRRDIFVRV

-630 DNGEA
+630 ENGDA

-666 VSLRSRDVVLNSGGI
+666 VSLRSRDVVVSSAGVE
-681 QLTEDRL
+681 LTEDRL

-702 RALGTRSDILLTG
+702 RAFGSRSDILITG

-733 AESGV
+733 AETGV
-738 RLSRMYSLTGR
+738 RLSRLYSVTGR

-830 FYQLPAARRMV
+830 FYQLPTGRRIV

-859 RVDGNGVP
+859 RVDRNGAP
-867 VTGDDGAPIVDVVQD
+867 VTGDDGVPIVDVVQD

-943 IDAGNV
+943 LDAGNV
-949 VARASDIDLFNLRT
+949 VAKASDIDLFNLRT
-963 AAGFGIRIGT
+963 AAGFGVRIGT